1 MERIVDLLMFP
12 LSPAEL
18 PGTEGCVA
26 INYSATNGLSG
37 IAFSKKIIVL
47 SPCFER
53 VSAEGQCP
61 RGGGEGRGLR

>member
-37 IAFSKKIIVL
+37 IAFSKKIIVQVHVFDVMKCCDL
-47 SPCFER
+47 NSIDFGVC
-53 VSAEGQCP
+53 C
-61 RGGGEGRGLR
+61 